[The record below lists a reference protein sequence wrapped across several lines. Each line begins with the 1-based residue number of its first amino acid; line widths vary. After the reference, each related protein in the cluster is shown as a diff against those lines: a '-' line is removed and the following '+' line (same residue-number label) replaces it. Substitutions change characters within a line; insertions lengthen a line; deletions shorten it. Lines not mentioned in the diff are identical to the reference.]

1 MEFSGAFRIYAAIV
15 GSLTLLACQPSKS
28 NNNIDASVVPD
39 GSNSMCGGDT
49 EVCCANQICESGLAC
64 VSNVCAPAVT
74 PGTCVAGAPPWA
86 FVSEVAPPTTL
97 APYQQFTMS
106 VTFRNCTGAT
116 VARVDASAATGTKL
130 GFSAP
135 RDYDTFGIKRAAF
148 PADVPN
154 ASTVTIAMTLRA
166 PPLTGAHTLRFGLVT
181 EGVAWLPA
189 ESPQHVVNVQA
200 TSQVATICPGVTAD
214 VGGTQPASD
223 ALQSCIDAT
232 PSGGT
237 LALPGGVYR
246 VDKGLRFANPI
257 TVTTTGSTATSPNC
271 WALGSPACAVLR
283 ADANLVTPRGFV
295 FVSAASGVHLDRIVI
310 DGNRNA
316 RLASTAAASCA
327 ATNTGAGFNAHS
339 DNCADCSFRRG
350 MSARALCGTGW
361 EWTGDNAII
370 EGNVFYQN
378 GDHNASYMW
387 ADGLTLL
394 RSNSAQVRNNQF
406 YDNSDIDFIC
416 GGATNALLENNVVL
430 HGVQGT
436 FGGLMLDNF
445 NSSTPGKFQG
455 TLLRNNNV
463 SCGNQLCDFGIV
475 LGPHAWYQSPNIE
488 GGTVTGNTVVGAKMQ
503 MIAEGAGTA
512 ADPIVVNGN
521 TLGTSAARATFG
533 CGQTRDTAVFNVSP
547 DSFVTTADSTARFTY
562 HDCP

>member
-1 MEFSGAFRIYAAIV
+1 
-15 GSLTLLACQPSKS
+15 
-28 NNNIDASVVPD
+28 
-39 GSNSMCGGDT
+39 
-49 EVCCANQICESGLAC
+49 
-64 VSNVCAPAVT
+64 
-74 PGTCVAGAPPWA
+74 
-86 FVSEVAPPTTL
+86 
-97 APYQQFTMS
+97 
-106 VTFRNCTGAT
+106 
-116 VARVDASAATGTKL
+116 
-130 GFSAP
+130 
-135 RDYDTFGIKRAAF
+135 
-148 PADVPN
+148 
-154 ASTVTIAMTLRA
+154 
-166 PPLTGAHTLRFGLVT
+166 
-181 EGVAWLPA
+181 
-189 ESPQHVVNVQA
+189 
-200 TSQVATICPGVTAD
+200 
-214 VGGTQPASD
+214 
-223 ALQSCIDAT
+223 
-232 PSGGT
+232 
-237 LALPGGVYR
+237 
-246 VDKGLRFANPI
+246 
-257 TVTTTGSTATSPNC
+257 
-271 WALGSPACAVLR
+271 
-283 ADANLVTPRGFV
+283 
-295 FVSAASGVHLDRIVI
+295 
-310 DGNRNA
+310 
-316 RLASTAAASCA
+316 
-327 ATNTGAGFNAHS
+327 
-339 DNCADCSFRRG
+339 

-416 GGATNALLENNVVL
+416 GGATNALLETNQVI
-430 HGVQGT
+430 HAVQGT

-521 TLGTSAARATFG
+521 TLGASTARATFG